1 MNQDAPLAYYNENDA
16 YAAAWLRNLIG
27 AGHIAPGVVD
37 ERSIVDVN
45 PSELEQYVQC
55 HFFAGVGGWSHAL
68 RLAGWPDDKPVWTGS
83 CPCQPFSVAGK
94 GRGTDDERHLWP
106 AFRWLIAQCR
116 PSVCFGEQVASKA
129 GREWLAGVRT
139 DLEAMG
145 YAVGAADLC
154 AAGVGAPHIRQRLWW
169 VANADEGQRG
179 RVAGGEGC
187 QPNRTAAGRHE
198 GDGVAESDSAAS
210 GLELTEGDGRQ
221 QRRAEPIGRG
231 AESRRG
237 AGGLADSIEPGLEG
251 HAGHGNQGREPGRHR
266 ENTAGPTAARGATDF
281 WSEYDLIPCLDGK
294 ARRVEPGVEPLAHG
308 VPARVGKLR
317 AYGNA
322 ITPQVA
328 AVFIRA
334 ATEATQ

>member
-198 GDGVAESDSAAS
+198 GDGVAESDSAA
-210 GLELTEGDGRQ
+210 
-221 QRRAEPIGRG
+221 
-231 AESRRG
+231 
-237 AGGLADSIEPGLEG
+237 GGLADADNAGSQGCRGYVGLNGAQGWEG
-251 HAGHGNQGREPGRHR
+251 AQRHTRAAG
-266 ENTAGPTAARGATDF
+266 F
-281 WSEYDLIPCLDGK
+281 WDSFDLIPCLDGK